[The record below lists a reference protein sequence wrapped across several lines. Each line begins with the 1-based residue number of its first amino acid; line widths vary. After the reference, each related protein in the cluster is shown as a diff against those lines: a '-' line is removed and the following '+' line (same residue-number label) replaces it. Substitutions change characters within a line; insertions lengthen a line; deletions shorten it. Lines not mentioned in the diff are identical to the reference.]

1 MATAAAIIA
10 SVLQLAFVW
19 WRKRRVEKMLLFTT
33 LIIVVLGS
41 LTLIFH
47 NESFIKWKPTV
58 INWLFALV
66 FFGSQWVGKKNLSK
80 RMLGQNINLPDPIWK
95 KLNNSWAAFF
105 FLTGTANLYV
115 AFHYSTEVWVN
126 FKLFGILGLTL
137 IFVILQALYLSK
149 HMKESS

>member
-1 MATAAAIIA
+1 MATAAAIVA

-66 FFGSQWVGKKNLSK
+66 FFASQWVGKKNLSE
-80 RMLGQNINLPDPIWK
+80 RMLSQNIHLPAAIWK
-95 KLNNSWAAFF
+95 KLNNSWSAFF
-105 FLTGTANLYV
+105 FLTGAANLYV
-115 AFHYSTEVWVN
+115 AFHYSTEIWVN